1 MKPFCPFLHT
11 KPRPNEQSNT
21 STSVPTVSTPAQP
34 LPVPPTPAPP
44 SSAGPQNVRSIPTI
58 SSTPRP
64 RQPLHQNVSIGR
76 QPVTPISYPTAPN
89 RLVVAPQPP
98 QMIRTPQYTGPP
110 RLAGIVQPVPVDRGF
125 PPVLPHVPVRFG
137 RGEDFF
143 YRRFV
148 IQGGLSSEKT
158 F

>member
-1 MKPFCPFLHT
+1 M
-11 KPRPNEQSNT
+11 
-21 STSVPTVSTPAQP
+21 
-34 LPVPPTPAPP
+34 
-44 SSAGPQNVRSIPTI
+44 
-58 SSTPRP
+58 
-64 RQPLHQNVSIGR
+64 
-76 QPVTPISYPTAPN
+76 
-89 RLVVAPQPP
+89 APQPP

-110 RLAGIVQPVPVDRGF
+110 RPAGIVQPVPVDRGF